1 MESNVEMTLE
11 EYTNIIRES
20 ERLKA
25 TLRTFHSL
33 LEDKTKSSI
42 DVYTI
47 NSLTKE
53 QCDNA
58 LKMDENRLIY
68 EYTFGRPLNDAIVQF
83 PCFTINEI
91 KNVFAEA
98 IIKKI
103 KGRIGEFGKSELAE
117 ADGE

>member
-1 MESNVEMTLE
+1 MESKVEMTLD
-11 EYTNIIRES
+11 EYTAIIREN
-20 ERLKA
+20 ERLK
-25 TLRTFHSL
+25 TMLLTCHSL

-98 IIKKI
+98 IRKKI
-103 KGRIGEFGKSELAE
+103 QERIEELDESEN
-117 ADGE
+117 